1 MFGRL
6 LKTLLLTVILFTICV
21 PSCFA
26 KATGYCY
33 VVAYS
38 YAQKI
43 FVFTPV
49 FTKKV
54 NDKSY
59 NEEAFTADIE
69 LTRKMES
76 FFENHVRGALNI
88 DASDL
93 TVSARTAYKSLEI
106 AKARLGAEK
115 QEYIRRAWEIK
126 EVSGFSF

>member
-6 LKTLLLTVILFTICV
+6 LRTLLLMVILFTICV

-38 YAQKI
+38 YSQKI

-49 FTKKV
+49 LTKEV

-59 NEEAFTADIE
+59 NEEEFIVDVE
-69 LTRKMES
+69 LIQKMES
-76 FFENHVRGALNI
+76 SFENHVRGTLNI
-88 DASDL
+88 DAPDL
-93 TVSARTAYKSLEI
+93 TVSARMAYKSLEI
-106 AKARLGAEK
+106 AKTRLDTEK
-115 QEYIRRAWEIK
+115 QEYIRKAWEIK
-126 EVSGFSF
+126 EASGFNF